1 MKIVTGKSLCGLSRP
16 NGSFFLWGT
25 YLPKIIFGRSQRS
38 WRLTSSSLKPVPG
51 RVEPQINRQTVFG
64 GFESSFFP
72 CLPFIHGRSGEAI
85 ETGFRRA
92 TLRQRSWSGRERA
105 TTHKKWKKR
114 LWSHQLDEK
123 ARWERPPVIMCVN
136 EKWKVEVSWI
146 FPSLVTTHFFCW
158 RKKFCWS
165 RQPPRFLCQSFLMP
179 LESLCQAF
187 FYRVNSSLGTSQ
199 RL

>member
-1 MKIVTGKSLCGLSRP
+1 MKIVTGKSLCGLFRP
-16 NGSFFLWGT
+16 KGSFFLWGT
-25 YLPKIIFGRSQRS
+25 YLPKNIFRRSQRS

-105 TTHKKWKKR
+105 TTHKKWKKAVESSVGR
-114 LWSHQLDEK
+114 ESQMEK
-123 ARWERPPVIMCVN
+123 TSCYNVCQ
-136 EKWKVEVSWI
+136 WKVKSGGKLNFSVSCHY
-146 FPSLVTTHFFCW
+146 SLLLLT
-158 RKKFCWS
+158 
-165 RQPPRFLCQSFLMP
+165 
-179 LESLCQAF
+179 
-187 FYRVNSSLGTSQ
+187 
-199 RL
+199 